1 VNDLIDDGC
10 RMKAFNLQ
18 LALSIKSKEQRE
30 QGSQI
35 NKERHQQREASTKV
49 GKARER
55 ERDSQKY

>member
-1 VNDLIDDGC
+1 
-10 RMKAFNLQ
+10 MKAFNLQ